1 MFPLEFDHT
10 LLDSLPLPG
19 DEDVQRV
26 SEILKAIVA
35 RRVVPYFRRNKGTD
49 PISAARVMEHLA
61 VDRLE
66 DPENRIRAVS
76 LVTVEELAQ
85 IIHVHERV
93 FDYMAFVIPSRPES
107 RLGEGTSE
115 ERKVLAFSEFL
126 LRHEVD
132 HLLYPL
138 RSEREVIQ
146 SDVAFAM
153 DRRSGDPTFYRCLR
167 AALSDE
173 MNGLKGRHYVGLF
186 DLAEQDVNFDLQVN
200 EMLSAFG
207 SVLADVPGTFLQR
220 VFPRFDIEFKT
231 KVLGTCYRRSR
242 DTTYSLLVRT
252 SFLQKT
258 LRLFVLV
265 MEGDPRQAERVF
277 DGFKASWG
285 LVTLFQELGIPESAV
300 EGKTIEEVFH
310 LFKNSLRQFIEE
322 ADGLFFPVPPS
333 PQVARTEP
341 KPSEPGAR
349 TLKDRIEDARNDP
362 SYPPR
367 VIEVIDKNKLNA
379 VGHSGSKYS
388 ELIETLLSIPWGKI
402 QKIAVTPEEF
412 EKGLDSSH
420 YGLRKPKETVCDFF
434 TNLIWRYRDFSEDKG
449 PVWRRNGSAFLFV
462 GPPGV
467 GKTSLAISIAKN
479 LKIPYHKLSL
489 GGMRDEADLKGHGF
503 TYEGSKPGAIVQ
515 GLIKMGIMN
524 GMFIMDE
531 ADKTEKFAIATLLE
545 ILDPEQNYLFHDKYT
560 ETTVDIDLSNCH
572 FILTA
577 NALETVPP
585 AVVNRCEVVMLDR
598 YSVEE
603 KISIAKEHLIRRVRE
618 QYQIGQ
624 ERISFDPAELPDLLR
639 YLIKTYTAEAGV
651 RELER
656 LIRTLFLRIFRK
668 EVLAKDRISVKIT
681 REEIKEYLVA
691 PRGPRRIN
699 PEDRVGEI
707 LALGVNVELGIG
719 SVIPIQAT
727 PIGIGDSREPSLS
740 RLSMVHAT
748 GNIQK
753 IMDESRKVAT
763 TAIFH
768 CGRELG
774 IDMYKGE
781 GPIHLH
787 FMGGSSPK
795 DGPSAGGAIALAL
808 ASVLSGPRIR
818 RDVAMTGEIDTRGRI
833 TVIAA
838 LDVKLETAYDAGC
851 KTLIIPTENLYGEEG
866 VERLSEALKRELQI
880 LTYDEW
886 KSGAH
891 EPFDHNR
898 HTLQIVAANHVLQA
912 ADIAFINDDELR
924 RLDDLFTAHALKMRD
939 ALAANGKATRP
950 FFSILYVKDARELE
964 LENIEGSFWKPASSI
979 LLVRPSAKD
988 EILKRF
994 PKFSELTRVWEFD
1007 PTTQDLASV
1016 LQTIEKSIAADMA
1029 PPVRLSM
1036 FAPYFFLLRQ
1046 GVCLEGFPQGAGF
1059 KGLRIFANNYTLQ
1072 GIKIKGSK
1080 ALLNRFYQYLSAAE
1094 PEHVAACPFLA
1105 EREGIFLVDLSVI
1118 PEKYRLDESRAVQI
1132 LNNGLKNWLT
1142 VLESATDYSLGE
1154 ENGGPNSPE
1163 RAP

>member
-10 LLDSLPLPG
+10 FLDSLPLPD

-26 SEILKAIVA
+26 SQILKAIVA
-35 RRVVPYFRRNKGTD
+35 RRVMPYFKKNRGTD
-49 PISAARVMEHLA
+49 PIAAARVMEHLA
-61 VDRLE
+61 INRLE
-66 DPENRIRAVS
+66 DSENRIRGVS
-76 LVTVEELAQ
+76 LITVKEQEQ

-93 FDYMAFVIPSRPES
+93 FDYLAFVIPSHPDS
-107 RLGEGTSE
+107 RLGEGTYE
-115 ERKVLAFSEFL
+115 ERKVLAFSEFM
-126 LRHEVD
+126 LRHEMD
-132 HLLYPL
+132 HLLYPQ

-146 SDVAFAM
+146 ADVAFAM
-153 DRRSGDPTFYRCLR
+153 DRRTSDPTYYRSLR

-173 MNGLKGRHYVGLF
+173 MNGLKGRPYLGLF
-186 DLAEQDVNFDLQVN
+186 DQAEQDINFDAQIN
-200 EMLSAFG
+200 DMLNVFA
-207 SVLADVPGTFLQR
+207 SVLADTPGSVLQQA
-220 VFPRFDIEFKT
+220 FPRFDAEFKT

-242 DTTYSLLVRT
+242 DTAYSLLVRT

-265 MEGDPRQAERVF
+265 MEGDFLQAQQVF
-277 DGFKASWG
+277 DSFKASWG
-285 LVTLFQELGIPESAV
+285 LVTLLQELGVQESAV
-300 EGKTIEEVFH
+300 EGKSVGELFRLFKTSLRRFIEEVD
-310 LFKNSLRQFIEE
+310 S
-322 ADGLFFPVPPS
+322 LFFPVPPS
-333 PQVARTEP
+333 PQPPRPEP
-341 KPSEPGAR
+341 KPPEPVIKS
-349 TLKDRIEDARNDP
+349 LKDRIEDARRDP

-367 VIEVIDKNKLNA
+367 VIEVIEKNKLNA

-388 ELIETLLSIPWGKI
+388 ELIETLLSMPWGKI
-402 QKIAVTPEEF
+402 QTIDVTAEEF
-412 EKGLDSSH
+412 ERGLERSH
-420 YGLRKPKETVCDFF
+420 YGLRKPKETICDFF
-434 TNLIWRYRDFSEDKG
+434 TNLIWRYRDFTEDKG
-449 PVWRRNGSAFLFV
+449 PAWRRNGSAFLFV

-479 LKIPYHKLSL
+479 LRIPYHKLSL

-545 ILDPEQNYLFHDKYT
+545 ILDPEQNYLYHDKYT
-560 ETTVDIDLSNCH
+560 ETTIDIDLSNCH
-572 FILTA
+572 FMLTA
-577 NALETVPP
+577 NTLETVPP
-585 AVVNRCEVVMLDR
+585 AVINRCEVVMLDR

-603 KISIAKEHLIRRVRE
+603 KISIAREHLIQRVRE
-618 QYQIGQ
+618 QYQIGPEQ
-624 ERISFDPAELPDLLR
+624 IAFDPAELPDVLR
-639 YLIKTYTAEAGV
+639 YLIKTYTHEAGV

-668 EVLAKDRISVKIT
+668 EVLAKHRFGVKIT
-681 REEIKEYLVA
+681 REEIKEYLA
-691 PRGPRRIN
+691 PPRGPRKIN
-699 PEDRVGEI
+699 PDDRVGEI

-727 PIGIGDSREPSLS
+727 LIELGDTREPRLS

-774 IDMYKGE
+774 IDMYKGAE
-781 GPIHLH
+781 PIHLH

-808 ASVLSGPRIR
+808 ASVMSARRIR
-818 RDVAMTGEIDTRGRI
+818 RDVAMTGEIDTHGRI

-838 LDVKLETAYDAGC
+838 LDVKLETTYDAGC

-886 KSGAH
+886 KSEGH

-898 HTLQIVAANHVLQA
+898 HTLQIVAVNDVLQA
-912 ADIAFINDDELR
+912 ADIAFIDDEELR
-924 RLDDLFTAHALKMRD
+924 RLEDLFTAHALKLGG
-939 ALAANGKATRP
+939 ALAATGKAASP
-950 FFSILYVKDARELE
+950 SLSVLYVKDAKELE
-964 LENIEGSFWKPASSI
+964 LENMEDSFWQNGGSV
-979 LLVRPSAKD
+979 LLVRPSAMN
-988 EILKRF
+988 EIMRRF
-994 PKFSELTRVWEFD
+994 PEFSERARVWEFD
-1007 PTTQDLASV
+1007 PMTQDLATV
-1016 LQTIEKSIAADMA
+1016 LQTIEKSVAADVE

-1036 FAPYFFLLRQ
+1036 FAPYFFLLKQ
-1046 GVCLEGFPQGAGF
+1046 GVCLEGFPQGIGF
-1059 KGLRIFANNYTLQ
+1059 EGLRIFANNYTLQ

-1080 ALLNRFYQYLSAAE
+1080 SLLNRFYRYLSAAE
-1094 PEHVAACPFLA
+1094 PEHVTSCPFL
-1105 EREGIFLVDLSVI
+1105 RRRDGICMVDLAFI
-1118 PEKYRLDESRAVQI
+1118 PEKYRLDDSRAVQI
-1132 LNNGLKNWLT
+1132 VNKGLKKWLT
-1142 VLESATDYSLGE
+1142 IIESATVQEKGT
-1154 ENGGPNSPE
+1154 
-1163 RAP
+1163 A